1 MYPPREFSTDAE
13 IQARPKR
20 RHKALM
26 VDQENEEIT
35 TQNLQTFVIS
45 AKILAHS
52 LWFSKHFSR
61 SKFSQQLFAGM
72 PY

>member
-1 MYPPREFSTDAE
+1 
-13 IQARPKR
+13 
-20 RHKALM
+20 M
-26 VDQENEEIT
+26 VDQESEEIT
-35 TQNLQTFVIS
+35 TENLQTFVIS